1 MYASKE
7 KTQSLRWSFSLLL
20 LKYISNW
27 NVELYFNLPNMLH
40 FKTRRISLFFY
51 SGGGVTGNLLKG
63 RGCQIFLMWMVKG
76 VH

>member
-51 SGGGVTGNLLKG
+51 SGGGGGLPVTY
-63 RGCQIFLMWMVKG
+63 
-76 VH
+76 